1 MVSSGSAIGSRAAG
15 YGVALAL
22 GAIACGQP
30 AARTAPP
37 ASPAAAARTA
47 AASVPAAQTPER
59 PRLVVAVVIDQLPSW
74 VLERYLPTL
83 SAEGALRRGMDQ
95 GVYFARSRYPYA
107 GTMTAPGHATL
118 VTGALPSKHG
128 VVANEV
134 WDRQRNKVISVVD
147 DGQNAVIGSDGA
159 FASPSVLRSSTVADA
174 LERATAGAARTV
186 SLSYKDRSTVLSG
199 GQTPDL
205 ALWYDSKRGEFT
217 SSAHY
222 SAQLPDWFQKYRG
235 QHPVKESFAPWKPED
250 PQRLEALLGP
260 DSKPGEGDWLGLG
273 AVFPH
278 DPARATEPASAFRA
292 TPSASAYLID
302 LARECVRALDL
313 GKDDVPDLLHLSISG
328 TDYVGHIF
336 GPESWEYVDN
346 LQRVDRL
353 LGAFLDELARATPVR
368 VLITSDHGAPPL
380 VESSQAGGRRARR
393 LAPADLAKSLN
404 AALGKRFKLS
414 KPAVDSFT
422 IPFVYL
428 SAEARASAQKPQI
441 VSALVAELRKTEG
454 IRAVRPLA
462 GPEPAT
468 KLDEELERQIQ
479 NSISADTT
487 GDIYVVP
494 AEYSIF
500 DACLPCG
507 AGTNHGSPWSYD
519 QYVPVLFWGTG
530 ISRHNQQSVGDQTQ
544 VAATLAALLGIAP
557 PSDAN
562 AQTLPGTP

>member
-1 MVSSGSAIGSRAAG
+1 MAAE
-15 YGVALAL
+15 
-22 GAIACGQP
+22 P
-30 AARTAPP
+30 TAV
-37 ASPAAAARTA
+37 
-47 AASVPAAQTPER
+47 ASVPAPRTPER

-74 VLERYLPTL
+74 ALERYLPTL
-83 SAEGALRRGMDQ
+83 SADGALRRGMDQ
-95 GVYFARSRYPYA
+95 GVYFSRSRYPYA

-134 WDRQRNKVISVVD
+134 WDRRRNKVISVVD
-147 DGQNAVIGSDGA
+147 DGQNAVLGSDGA
-159 FASPSVLRSSTVADA
+159 FASPSVLRSPTVADA

-186 SLSYKDRSTVLSG
+186 SLSYKDRATVLSG
-199 GQTPDL
+199 GQKPDL

-222 SAQLPDWFQKYRG
+222 AAQLPDWFQQYRAR
-235 QHPVKESFAPWKPED
+235 HPVKEAFAPWRPED

-260 DSKPGEGDWLGLG
+260 DAKPGEGDWLGLG
-273 AVFPH
+273 TVFPH
-278 DPARATEPASAFRA
+278 EPARATDPASAFRA
-292 TPSASAYLID
+292 TPTASAYLID
-302 LARECVRALDL
+302 LARECVRALEL

-328 TDYVGHIF
+328 TDYVGHVF

-353 LGAFLDELARATPVR
+353 LGAFLDELARTTELR
-368 VLITSDHGAPPL
+368 VLITSDHGAAPV
-380 VESSQAGGRRARR
+380 VESSRAAGRRARR
-393 LAPADLAKSLN
+393 IAPTDLAKSLN

-441 VSALVAELRKTEG
+441 LSALVAELRKTEG
-454 IRAVRPLA
+454 ILAAKTLA
-462 GPEPAT
+462 GDEPPA
-468 KLDEELERQIQ
+468 KLDEDLERQIQ
-479 NSISADTT
+479 NSVSAEST

-494 AEYSIF
+494 AEYSLF

-507 AGTNHGSPWSYD
+507 TGTNHGSPWSYD
-519 QYVPVLFWGTG
+519 QYVPLLFWGAG
-530 ISRHNQQSVGDQTQ
+530 ISPQKQQSVGDQTQ

-562 AQTLPGTP
+562 AAKLPGSP